1 MQRILKKATQQEI
14 ARKVA
19 AESAFLAGYKPALD
33 VRPNF
38 RYFDYLKENYSY
50 IDEQDKYQNHLFF
63 QTTQQKDEFLSKIE
77 NIDHNAMNPDYAKEL
92 GIALGYPQQFVD
104 YFVWYIKEE
113 MKKIQESTLESGKI
127 GIKYAGIDFASHIDL
142 LIDEVHWLWDT
153 YDHPF
158 ARECMSFVRAN
169 DDLYRLEYG
178 DKQQL
183 NLLEQHLRK
192 ELGLTPVA

>member
-1 MQRILKKATQQEI
+1 MKKATQQEI

-38 RYFDYLKENYSY
+38 RYFDYLKENYPY

-63 QTTQQKDEFLSKIE
+63 QTTQQKDEFLTRTE
-77 NIDHNAMNPDYAKEL
+77 HLDHHAMNPAYAREL
-92 GIALGYPQQFVD
+92 GLVLGYPQKSVD
-104 YFVWYIKEE
+104 YFVWYITEE
-113 MKKIQESTLESGKI
+113 TKGTQESTLEEGKI

-142 LIDEVHWLWDT
+142 LIEEVQWLWNT

-158 ARECMSFVRAN
+158 ARECISFVRVE

-178 DKQQL
+178 NEEQL
-183 NLLEQHLRK
+183 KKIEQYLRK
-192 ELGLTPVA
+192 ELGLTTVA